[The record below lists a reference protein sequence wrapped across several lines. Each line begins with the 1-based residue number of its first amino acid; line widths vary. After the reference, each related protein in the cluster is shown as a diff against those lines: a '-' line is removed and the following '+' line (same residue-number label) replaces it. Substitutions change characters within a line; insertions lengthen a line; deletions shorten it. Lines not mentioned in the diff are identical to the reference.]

1 MKHVL
6 AAALFVCP
14 LFAAPVTITG
24 TIQRP
29 NGTNATG
36 VARIDLSSPCT
47 NSGGAL
53 ILSAP
58 LDVTFTSGAFSVAL
72 EPTSQCTVTTYYRV
86 RYRVGNVWIS
96 NTEYWAVPASPTTTT
111 IAAVRQTAVP
121 PSVLVIANS
130 GSTGAAVL
138 KTGPGVTAR
147 KIKAGS
153 NVTITQNTDDIEIAA
168 TGGGGGSSIT
178 RTAVTYS
185 ATPTFTRS
193 SAIQQF
199 TMTFGAGNVTSSTLS
214 GASAGDLLS
223 FELTQDGTGSR
234 TIAMPTGFP
243 ALTICASA
251 NSRTTVQYFWTGSAA
266 ILRSYQTSGC
276 GAPAIVT
283 DAGNVIDVPDA
294 NGTLATIAGT
304 QTLTNK
310 SISASQV
317 NSGTIATARL
327 GSGTA
332 DSTTF
337 LRGDNTWA
345 TPSGGGGGGAICASA
360 VGVETITGTTQSD
373 FATNSCS
380 ITSTVFSAGKIL
392 RLVAYGTLTATF
404 DGSIGQFNVSIG
416 GTELFADFSSGANGT
431 VLWRLEVAIKV
442 MTTGA
447 SGTVDSFAHLELEA
461 TSDGTFVPAKIRR
474 VASTTVNTTGNP
486 AFRIRAGASS
496 AGGTVTLTAFTL
508 EAL

>member
-111 IAAVRQTAVP
+111 ISAVRQTAVP

-153 NVTITQNTDDIEIAA
+153 NVTITQNADDIEIAA

-276 GAPAIVT
+276 GAPAILT
-283 DAGNVIDVPDA
+283 DAGNVIDFPDA
-294 NGTLATIAGT
+294 NGTVATIAGA
-304 QTLTNK
+304 QTLINK
-310 SISASQV
+310 SLTAPILTNGTNGHCVQK
-317 NSGTIATARL
+317 NSSTGVLETSGATC
-327 GSGTA
+327 GG
-332 DSTTF
+332 
-337 LRGDNTWA
+337 
-345 TPSGGGGGGAICASA
+345 SGGGAW
-360 VGVETITGTTQSD
+360 
-373 FATNSCS
+373 
-380 ITSTVFSAGKIL
+380 VFSTWCPAQLSSNETGL
-392 RLVAYGTLTATF
+392 CGAYGLISTAVPTAENIARVRVPKAGTLKNLVVKNTGYNNVILTCVVRHNGASTALNATIPA
-404 DGSIGQFNVSIG
+404 DTAA
-416 GTELFADFSSGANGT
+416 GTDTTDFSDTVTVAAGDYIALQCLNGA
-431 VLWRLEVAIKV
+431 
-442 MTTGA
+442 
-447 SGTVDSFAHLELEA
+447 A
-461 TSDGTFVPAKIRR
+461 TS
-474 VASTTVNTTGNP
+474 
-486 AFRIRAGASS
+486 AFIWWQIQ
-496 AGGTVTLTAFTL
+496 V
-508 EAL
+508 E